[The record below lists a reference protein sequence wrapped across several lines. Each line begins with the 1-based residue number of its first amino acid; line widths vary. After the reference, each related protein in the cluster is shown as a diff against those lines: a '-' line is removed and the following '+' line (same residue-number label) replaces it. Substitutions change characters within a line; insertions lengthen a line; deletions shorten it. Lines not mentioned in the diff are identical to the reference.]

1 MFDQETWRQRI
12 ADRLGGFAR
21 NPRQDIQIA
30 GTGSVLAYLAVRT
43 LEPFLEAF
51 QQEPVAAVLTLAEI
65 TRGPGADQ
73 IVRRASQMRYQV
85 SQMIEREL
93 RTRPEL
99 RAAVEQLLLQLNVI
113 HLARQ
118 RLNSTR
124 DEWLRVTL
132 LAELDNFSPGELVQL
147 RRLLHDPGWQSRY
160 ETIRSLKARDGRYTP
175 ADLVL
180 LHDGLGDSASHVRAA
195 AARMLGQFAG
205 TPPAPLVKA
214 LTRVALYD
222 CDLETRFAAA
232 RTLGAL
238 RDRIAS
244 PQLVDYLGQCLT
256 DDDSFVRS
264 AAALALGQ
272 LGELAGTAALI
283 ARLTALIGDS
293 DPYAREAAAR
303 ALGQIGA
310 AAATSAVL
318 NALARAMEDPD
329 PSVHE
334 AAVDALTRLRRIRA
348 TLPLNPARHPTEP
361 LVA

>member
-1 MFDQETWRQRI
+1 MFNQEIWRQRV

-21 NPRQDIQIA
+21 NPRQDVQIA
-30 GTGSVLAYLAVRT
+30 GTNSVLAYLAVRT

-51 QQEPVAAVLTLAEI
+51 QAEPVGAVLALAEI
-65 TRGPGADQ
+65 NRGPGADQ

-85 SQMIEREL
+85 SQLIEREL
-93 RTRPEL
+93 RISADL
-99 RAAVEQLLLQLNVI
+99 RAAVEQILVHLGVI
-113 HLARQ
+113 HMARQ

-132 LAELDNFSPGELVQL
+132 LAELDNYSPAEFSQL

-160 ETIRSLKARDGRYTP
+160 ETIRSLRTRDGRYSA

-195 AARMLGQFAG
+195 AARQLGQFAG
-205 TPPAPLVKA
+205 TPPPPLVKA

-232 RTLGAL
+232 RTLGSL

-244 PQLVDYLGQCLT
+244 PQLIDHLGQCLA
-256 DDDSFVRS
+256 DEDNFVRS

-272 LGELAGTAALI
+272 LGELAGTADMISKLAALVS
-283 ARLTALIGDS
+283 DS
-293 DPYAREAAAR
+293 DPYTREAAAR
-303 ALGQIGA
+303 ALGKIGA
-310 AAATSAVL
+310 AAATSSVL

-329 PSVHE
+329 ANVHE
-334 AAVDALTRLRRIRA
+334 AAIDSLTRLRKIRA
-348 TLPLNPARHPTEP
+348 TMPLSSTRHPSEP
-361 LVA
+361 LTV